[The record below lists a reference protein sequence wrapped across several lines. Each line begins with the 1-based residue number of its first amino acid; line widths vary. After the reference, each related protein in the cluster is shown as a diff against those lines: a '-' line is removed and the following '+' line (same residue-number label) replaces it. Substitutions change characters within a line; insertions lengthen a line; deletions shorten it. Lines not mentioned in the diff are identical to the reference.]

1 VIRFSAAL
9 VIVGLGLLVGGAI
22 AGNMTLVYAA
32 IAVSVCAAL
41 VLVAGMIVGRDELFG
56 RGATAAGAERT
67 FDRGV
72 TPGPGVAAIPGVTA
86 GAGLRSLGGRN
97 LAAASAQAG
106 SPGPSYTGVGWP
118 GGQSPADELWA
129 RVDAELAAAG
139 ASSREPRLTK
149 ESSSDEVWG
158 RVDEELAVPPQWDTR
173 LVIPAGEEAASAE
186 QEPAAEPAA
195 QPAWA
200 DPAAWAERPGWADSA
215 DHTEQLVVVE
225 WADAPD
231 GAEPA
236 EMSPATAQDAND
248 SRHFADAG
256 DAAAGEAAVNRWSI
270 KPAQSAA
277 AAREAAIQEAGAR
290 EASGQEAGAGAAP
303 DRDETASDRSGA
315 VPDTAGAAP
324 DRAEVM
330 PDAADA
336 APDRDEAAPPR
347 DGAAPDRAEAV
358 PDADG
363 AAPAHAEAVPDADG
377 AAPGRDEAAP
387 GRDGAAA
394 VHAGA
399 VPDADGAAP
408 GRDEAAPDRDGA
420 TPDQGEATPDRA
432 AAGPDGA
439 EAVNDVRPPGQDAN
453 PALAGEP
460 GDTPPAASAHA
471 QAPGT
476 AAGEP
481 GGDPGAELLAAPSV
495 TDTPLSSYVSAA
507 PYPPG
512 ASYPQG
518 RASGPGPEPG
528 RVIVV
533 SGVPRYHR
541 PGCILIRF
549 LGQDDVESTT
559 REAAEAS
566 GCVPCRACQPDH
578 LSSAAGSGSAAES
591 GAVG

>member
-9 VIVGLGLLVGGAI
+9 VIVGLGLLAAGAI

-41 VLVAGMIVGRDELFG
+41 VLAAGMIVGRDELFG

-67 FDRGV
+67 LDRGV
-72 TPGPGVAAIPGVTA
+72 TPGPGAAAIPAVTA

-129 RVDAELAAAG
+129 RVDAELAAAD
-139 ASSREPRLTK
+139 ASSRAPRLTK

-215 DHTEQLVVVE
+215 DRTEQLVVVE

-236 EMSPATAQDAND
+236 ETSPDA
-248 SRHFADAG
+248 
-256 DAAAGEAAVNRWSI
+256 
-270 KPAQSAA
+270 
-277 AAREAAIQEAGAR
+277 
-290 EASGQEAGAGAAP
+290 
-303 DRDETASDRSGA
+303 
-315 VPDTAGAAP
+315 AGAAP

-347 DGAAPDRAEAV
+347 DGASPDRAEAV
-358 PDADG
+358 PDAGG
-363 AAPAHAEAVPDADG
+363 AAPAHAEAAPDADG

-387 GRDGAAA
+387 DRDGAAPD
-394 VHAGA
+394 HAEA
-399 VPDADGAAP
+399 MPDADGAAP

-432 AAGPDGA
+432 AAGPDG
-439 EAVNDVRPPGQDAN
+439 QDAN
-453 PALAGEP
+453 PASAAPAANPAGEP

-481 GGDPGAELLAAPSV
+481 GGDPGAELLAAPSA

-507 PYPPG
+507 PHPPG
-512 ASYPQG
+512 APYPQG